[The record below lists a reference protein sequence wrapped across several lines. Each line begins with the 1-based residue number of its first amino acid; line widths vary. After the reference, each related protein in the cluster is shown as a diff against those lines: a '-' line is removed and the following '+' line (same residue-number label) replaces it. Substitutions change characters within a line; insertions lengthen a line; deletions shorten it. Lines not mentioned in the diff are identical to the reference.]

1 MAINLCCPQCYKTY
15 KLQTKICN
23 CGKSLKQNPL
33 FKIRIKLPN
42 GKWKSKQVNSLEL
55 AKKVEAKFKTQS
67 VEQDVFNIHKSP
79 IIDAV
84 WCQYL
89 KWAKQNKRSWLDDQI
104 RWTKHISPHLKGM
117 KMDKIA
123 PHDIQV
129 VLDSM
134 REKRTLKG
142 APYAP
147 ATLRQVLV
155 LIKRVFNWGIGQE
168 LYHGLNPCAPVAI
181 PKFDNKV
188 TNPLNTNS
196 MESLMR
202 VLSSWEN
209 ERAVLAI
216 KFALYTGKRKGEICK
231 LTWDCVDLETGYITL
246 KSTNTKSKETQ
257 TLPMNNK
264 GNTAKLTPKRVE

>member
-33 FKIRIKLPN
+33 FKVRIKLPN

-155 LIKRVFNWGIGQE
+155 LIKRVFNWGMDK
-168 LYHGLNPCAPVAI
+168 N
-181 PKFDNKV
+181 
-188 TNPLNTNS
+188 
-196 MESLMR
+196 
-202 VLSSWEN
+202 
-209 ERAVLAI
+209 
-216 KFALYTGKRKGEICK
+216 YT
-231 LTWDCVDLETGYITL
+231 TG
-246 KSTNTKSKETQ
+246 
-257 TLPMNNK
+257 
-264 GNTAKLTPKRVE
+264 